1 METKK
6 KNCLRRQKSWSKS
19 AYVDVW
25 KGNVFGVGAA
35 SSITDQ
41 ARRLL
46 NHVAAFKYQRV
57 EIEKSPNVTDWVILI
72 DVILHHWGDWGL
84 KPYTS
89 A

>member
-1 METKK
+1 
-6 KNCLRRQKSWSKS
+6 
-19 AYVDVW
+19 VW

-72 DVILHHWGDWGL
+72 DVILHH
-84 KPYTS
+84 
-89 A
+89 